1 MWKLGL
7 WPRNSFSGNICSE
20 FSVLVQCRMLMIIVP
35 TLTTRMKLMIYD
47 VDNNSLGDEN
57 DDDAD

>member
-1 MWKLGL
+1 
-7 WPRNSFSGNICSE
+7 
-20 FSVLVQCRMLMIIVP
+20 MLMIIVP
-35 TLTTRMKLMIYD
+35 ALTTRMKLMIYD